1 MIGIAT
7 VLIVLYS
14 YNSCINYSCTQFLLK
29 CTEKIFFKKQESNV
43 TFFQLIAG
51 KIDIL
56 KLRNNETLE

>member
-29 CTEKIFFKKQESNV
+29 CTEKIFLKKQESNV

-51 KIDIL
+51 KIDI
-56 KLRNNETLE
+56 